1 VSYGSPEVPI
11 AALIAWSTLILNTLL
26 CDPMLLMLVVLRLL
40 GELREASEH
49 DALTG
54 LLNRRGM
61 RAALD
66 KLARAQGNAAQH
78 PTAVLLIDVDHFKA
92 VNDRHGHEI
101 GDKVLVTVGNVLGTA
116 GADHMH
122 AVRWGGEEFC
132 VVAAN
137 MERAAAVDLAE
148 RIRTRFNEAS
158 RQIPELSDGVTIS
171 VGVAAATV
179 DTISGVMNLV
189 SAADTALY
197 AAKNA
202 GRNRV
207 EVAVGCAPQRVAA

>member
-1 VSYGSPEVPI
+1 
-11 AALIAWSTLILNTLL
+11 
-26 CDPMLLMLVVLRLL
+26 
-40 GELREASEH
+40 
-49 DALTG
+49 
-54 LLNRRGM
+54 
-61 RAALD
+61 
-66 KLARAQGNAAQH
+66 
-78 PTAVLLIDVDHFKA
+78 LIDVDHFKA

-116 GADHMH
+116 DADNMH

-179 DTISGVMNLV
+179 NTISGVMNLV

-197 AAKNA
+197 AAKTA

-207 EVAVGCAPQRVAA
+207 EVAVGGAPQRVAA